1 MYNKQR
7 RIRSGGGRGERGG
20 RREGGG
26 GREKGGGG
34 RRAPINLIL
43 SLRPV
48 LKEMR
53 KLKRAMIRNGINEG
67 VPSG

>member
-1 MYNKQR
+1 MYSKQI
-7 RIRSGGGRGERGG
+7 RIRSGGGGGEEEKRGERRG
-20 RREGGG
+20 R
-26 GREKGGGG
+26 GGGG
-34 RRAPINLIL
+34 RRAPIKLML